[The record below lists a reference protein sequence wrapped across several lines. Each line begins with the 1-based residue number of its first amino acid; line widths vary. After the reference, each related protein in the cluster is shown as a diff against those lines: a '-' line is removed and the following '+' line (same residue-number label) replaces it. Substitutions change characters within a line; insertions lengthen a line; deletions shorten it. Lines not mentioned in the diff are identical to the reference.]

1 MTGAEL
7 LLNVFDLSLSAGAM
21 ILVLLLLRSGLA
33 RRYSARWRCVVWL
46 LLAVR
51 LMIPLPLESGFV
63 RIELPQRLDQPQ
75 YGKSAVYQ
83 SPQRDEEPAPEPEEQ
98 KAQEEG
104 MGEKSE
110 LPTAPEDS
118 PRRDAAP
125 LLLEKAGPS
134 LLSVACGMW
143 GIGMVLCAAGQLLR
157 YFVWRRQTLR
167 WNKPVENTSLL
178 EQLAAESR
186 SAGLARPPK
195 AYCNAKLGAPLV
207 LGYFHPI
214 LLLPEDFESEP
225 AAGPVLRH
233 ECIHLRRGDL
243 FWKLLLLAAACMHW
257 FNPLVWM
264 MRRAAHHD
272 LELACDEVVL
282 AGRDSAHR
290 ILYGYALLEHAKKPA
305 KKQRPFTA
313 RCEEP

>member
-7 LLNVFDLSLSAGAM
+7 LLNVFGLSLSAGAM

-75 YGKSAVYQ
+75 YGQSAVYQ

-110 LPTAPEDS
+110 LPAAPEDS

-134 LLSVACGMW
+134 LLSVACGIW

-157 YFVWRRQTLR
+157 YFV
-167 WNKPVENTSLL
+167 
-178 EQLAAESR
+178 
-186 SAGLARPPK
+186 
-195 AYCNAKLGAPLV
+195 
-207 LGYFHPI
+207 
-214 LLLPEDFESEP
+214 
-225 AAGPVLRH
+225 
-233 ECIHLRRGDL
+233 
-243 FWKLLLLAAACMHW
+243 
-257 FNPLVWM
+257 
-264 MRRAAHHD
+264 
-272 LELACDEVVL
+272 
-282 AGRDSAHR
+282 
-290 ILYGYALLEHAKKPA
+290 
-305 KKQRPFTA
+305 
-313 RCEEP
+313 